1 MAYVIEARGEELALR
16 GVPRRV
22 ALKDGRGATLA
33 RAAESQLGVVHAM
46 LNDVIA
52 DQDKYPQDRQLD
64 FEGFRAYYLSHDA
77 FTCVDDASGECIG
90 AFYIKPNFPGR
101 CSHICNAGFLVPRQH
116 RGNGV
121 GRVMAT
127 AFLDLAKELG
137 YRAVFFNLVFT
148 SPALRLYKSLGF
160 KEIGTVPQA
169 GLLPDGTYQDA
180 TQLHY
185 DLTAHRMVEPAAGE
199 GGGA

>member
-1 MAYVIEARGEELALR
+1 M
-16 GVPRRV
+16 
-22 ALKDGRGATLA
+22 
-33 RAAESQLGVVHAM
+33 RAAGAPRERARWRIRPPCPPPHSAPLTHPRARPARRAASRFAARHAP
-46 LNDVIA
+46 A
-52 DQDKYPQDRQLD
+52 DPQDRQLD

-185 DLTAHRMVEPAAGE
+185 DLTAHRMVEPAAGK